1 MWNRTNRTETRRFGG
16 AVALMVFAFAGAVGA
31 QPKVK
36 EVPRGV
42 AAGQQPS
49 HLRVYYDDA
58 SGRVVELRPN
68 QSLPLGER
76 REFQIWLEAW
86 DARGK
91 QMPQSQLKYQVA
103 TDNHCAGR
111 YTIEG
116 LTPHR
121 FRVRVLRDDLS
132 GCGLYARLISPT
144 TLERPLKL
152 AWTLGAGVGASYG
165 RTEAEFV
172 VDRLYRALLRRGP
185 DREGFYTAVQ
195 RVDAGR
201 VAEVVEQ
208 MFASEEFR
216 TTYRGVTT
224 AQLLD
229 GIYRGLLGRAPDA
242 SAAPYQARLANATD
256 RVRVVLEILS
266 SREFQSLLDRNVVA
280 GNPCAS
286 GGDPAPCDV
295 KIFYE
300 RGDGRTVALTSD
312 QKLDLGYDDST
323 QIWLETVDQYG
334 REYRGE
340 NSGFRVL
347 SSRDCEDELDV
358 HPLASNRYALRVLDR
373 DAGQCR
379 LVVRLDGPRQ
389 VDRALDLQWQGGY
402 GYGYDGYDRY
412 GATYE
417 RDDAEYIVDRLYR
430 SLLQRPPSQA
440 DFQAN
445 VGRVEDGQLRLVVD
459 ELTSSPEFLN
469 RERSRTS
476 DVVLQDLYRGLL
488 QRSPASGES
497 SVSRLG
503 TADYLAI
510 VLQLLSSPE
519 FRQLLERR

>member
-1 MWNRTNRTETRRFGG
+1 M
-16 AVALMVFAFAGAVGA
+16 
-31 QPKVK
+31 
-36 EVPRGV
+36 PRGV

-49 HLRVYYDDA
+49 HLRVYYDNAD
-58 SGRVVELRPN
+58 GRVVELKAN

-76 REFQIWLEAW
+76 REFQVWLEAW
-86 DARGK
+86 DARGR
-91 QMPQSQLKYQVA
+91 QLPQSQLKYQVA
-103 TDNHCAGR
+103 TDNHCPGR
-111 YTIEG
+111 YSIEAI
-116 LTPHR
+116 TPHR
-121 FRVRVLRDDLS
+121 FRVRMLREDLS
-132 GCGLYARLISPT
+132 GCGLYARLVSPT
-144 TLERPLKL
+144 TLERPVKL
-152 AWTLGAGVGASYG
+152 AWNLGAAGATYG

-172 VDRLYRALLRRGP
+172 VDRLYRALLRRSP
-185 DREGFYTAVQ
+185 DREGFYSAVQ

-201 VAEVVEQ
+201 VTEVIEQ
-208 MFASEEFR
+208 LFASEEFR
-216 TTYRGVTT
+216 TSYRGATT

-229 GIYRGLLGRAPDA
+229 GIYRGLLGRVPDA
-242 SAAPYQARLANATD
+242 AAAPYQARLADGAD
-256 RVRVVLEILS
+256 RVRVVLEILR

-286 GGDPAPCDV
+286 GGDPAPCNV
-295 KIFYE
+295 QIFYE
-300 RGDGRTVALTSD
+300 RGDGRTVALNNE

-340 NSGFRVL
+340 ASGFRVL
-347 SSRDCEDELDV
+347 TSRDCEDEVDV
-358 HPLASNRYALRVLDR
+358 HPLANNRYALRVLDR

-389 VDRALDLQWQGGY
+389 VDRALDLQWQAGY
-402 GYGYDGYDRY
+402 GYGYDRY

-440 DFQAN
+440 DFQTN
-445 VGRVEDGQLRLVVD
+445 VRLVEDGQLRLVVD
-459 ELTSSPEFLN
+459 ELTRSPEFLN
-469 RERSRTS
+469 REQSRSS
-476 DVVLQDLYRGLL
+476 DVLLQDLYRGLL
-488 QRSPASGES
+488 QRPPASGES

-519 FRQLLERR
+519 FRELLERRR